1 MGILIIIS
9 IIAIFVLIHSYINKS
24 KIAKWLLPTLSFL
37 FSVYIIGFIVIYE
50 LTHYINK
57 GKALWEIFDASRIF
71 GLITVFTVL
80 NIPTVIFL
88 IINRYRKIKHKY
100 D

>member
-9 IIAIFVLIHSYINKS
+9 IITIVALIQSYINKN

-57 GKALWEIFDASRIF
+57 GKSLWDIFDANRIF
-71 GLITVFTVL
+71 GMITIFVVL
-80 NIPTVIFL
+80 NIPTIIFL
-88 IINRYRKIKHKY
+88 IINRFRRTKC
-100 D
+100 

>member
-1 MGILIIIS
+1 MGNLIIFL
-9 IIAIFVLIHSYINKS
+9 IIAIFALYSYINNN
-24 KIAKWLLPTLSFL
+24 KIAKWLLPTLSSL
-37 FSVYIIGFIVIYE
+37 FSMYVIGFMVIYD
-50 LTHYINK
+50 LTDYMNK

-71 GLITVFTVL
+71 DLITVFTVL

-88 IINRYRKIKHKY
+88 IINRYRKINHKY